1 MGNIH
6 IMSSELVGRIAAGE
20 VVERPA
26 SVVKELVEN
35 SIDAG
40 ATQIRVNI
48 EGGGQKLIQVIDN
61 GHGMDRADATLCL
74 ETHATSKISCDGDVG
89 HIATLGFRGEAIPS
103 IASVSRFLLQTRRAE
118 DAAGTEIAV
127 EFGSIRDLRDCGCAV
142 GTNIR
147 VSQLFGNLPARRK
160 FMRGPETEDGYIEE
174 MLRMLALSRPEI
186 SMSLRL
192 NNREAIQSIGTND
205 LGMRVSSLLGRD
217 VFASMLPLDYSE
229 DGVYVRGFVTKPGY
243 TRSSRREQRVIVNG
257 RAASAEIIYFA
268 LRDAFDTLI
277 MKGRYPGAVIYI
289 DLAPDRVD
297 VNVHPTK
304 REVRFREPRQI
315 SQIVGAAIRKALRGM
330 SGGEDVP
337 VYMDNSPLVVQPPP
351 QVIEE
356 LPFNPPKAPEPIQP
370 PTIQQ
375 GLPLNV
381 PPAPRPIES
390 VASVP
395 VGETKAQVAQT
406 PPRPAQST
414 IGALKLI
421 GRLGT
426 MYALAESGNG
436 LVVVNLKAAHQRI
449 VFERLL
455 ATASD
460 KEVSQQQLLIP
471 TTLTLSPDEVRFMK
485 QELAY
490 FLKLGFGIEA
500 FGGNSFIVSAVPASF
515 PNQDVGRMIR
525 DMIDELRSS
534 SVTNRQSVIHL
545 AQVACRCAISA
556 NAPVSDG
563 EVATILSDLAKT
575 EMPYVCPNGHPTMVH
590 ITYGELEKRFSS

>member
-1 MGNIH
+1 
-6 IMSSELVGRIAAGE
+6 
-20 VVERPA
+20 
-26 SVVKELVEN
+26 
-35 SIDAG
+35 
-40 ATQIRVNI
+40 
-48 EGGGQKLIQVIDN
+48 
-61 GHGMDRADATLCL
+61 
-74 ETHATSKISCDGDVG
+74 
-89 HIATLGFRGEAIPS
+89 
-103 IASVSRFLLQTRRAE
+103 
-118 DAAGTEIAV
+118 
-127 EFGSIRDLRDCGCAV
+127 
-142 GTNIR
+142 
-147 VSQLFGNLPARRK
+147 
-160 FMRGPETEDGYIEE
+160 MRGPETEDGYIEE
-174 MLRMLALSRPEI
+174 MLLMLALSRPEI
-186 SMSLRL
+186 SMSLRI
-192 NNREAIQSIGTND
+192 NNREVIQSIGTAD
-205 LGMRVSSLLGRD
+205 LGLRVSSLLGRD
-217 VFASMLPLDYSE
+217 VFASMLPLDYAE
-229 DGVYVRGFVTKPGY
+229 DGVSVRGFVTKPGY

-351 QVIEE
+351 QVIDE
-356 LPFNPPKAPEPIQP
+356 LPFNPPKTPEPTAQ

-375 GLPLNV
+375 GLPMNV
-381 PPAPRPIES
+381 PPAPRPMES
-390 VASVP
+390 VASIP
-395 VGETKAQVAQT
+395 VGETRTQFPQKPQENAAQA
-406 PPRPAQST
+406 T
-414 IGALKLI
+414 IGALRLI
-421 GRLGT
+421 GRLGG

-455 ATASD
+455 ASTSE

-485 QELAY
+485 QELTY

-545 AQVACRCAISA
+545 AQVACRCAISS
-556 NAPVSDG
+556 NAPVTDA
-563 EVATILSDLAKT
+563 EVTTILKDLAKT

-590 ITYGELEKRFSS
+590 ITYGELEKRFNS